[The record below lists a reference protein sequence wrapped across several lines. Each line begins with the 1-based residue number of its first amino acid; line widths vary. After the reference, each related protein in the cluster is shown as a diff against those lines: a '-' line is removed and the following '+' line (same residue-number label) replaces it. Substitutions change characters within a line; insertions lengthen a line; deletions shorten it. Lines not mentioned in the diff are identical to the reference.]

1 MPLVRRVL
9 TTENSRR
16 TELLSILVTN
26 ALPIVGVGLLDWS
39 ATALLLLYWLEL
51 GVDSAWALVRALF
64 AGRPPDIAT
73 EGLLV
78 GPLAARQVSLS
89 VPRTDLRVYLT
100 TVLTLPVTVLIVA
113 GAWLLTGALL
123 IGPLPEL
130 SSDTLVGVVVASGGI
145 FISTGVTTVR
155 NYFYNG
161 EYRNHNSQ
169 TAFRGL
175 LPRMVT
181 VFFGGIITL
190 TLTTAATEGPA
201 AELGSLDPT
210 AVGLPLL
217 LMIVCFKLTSD
228 FFGVYSDRLAVYFK
242 SYDQKYGWQEA
253 PPQSKAVE
261 DALTDAPERVRPVR
275 WGRVIGGP
283 LRLPQHPGSAYLGG
297 LGLLVAGLFAIG
309 GSWAI
314 VAAILVAS
322 LCIPLLP
329 LCFDQLLRYG
339 TLEYRIEPDAGALVA
354 YDRLFG
360 TALWRIESWDES
372 GLRVE
377 RTPVDSL
384 LGTETVTIEHADG
397 EYVLPHV
404 PGSDPVIA
412 VFDRQPERQKQTPSD
427 GDGVFE

>member
-1 MPLVRRVL
+1 MPLTRRAL
-9 TTENSRR
+9 ATADSRR
-16 TELLSILVTN
+16 TALFGVVVSN
-26 ALPIVGVGLLDWS
+26 SLPIAGVAFLDWS
-39 ATALLLLYWLEL
+39 AAALLLLYWLEL
-51 GVDSAWALVRALF
+51 GIDSVWALVRALF
-64 AGRPPDIAT
+64 AGRPPDIGPG
-73 EGLLV
+73 GLLA

-100 TVLTLPVTVLIVA
+100 TLLTFPVTLLIVV
-113 GAWLLTGALL
+113 GTWLFTGALL
-123 IGPLPEL
+123 IGPLPEPG
-130 SSDTLVGVVVASGGI
+130 SDTLVGVMVASGGI

-175 LPRMVT
+175 LPKMAT
-181 VFFGGIITL
+181 VFLGGILTL
-190 TLTTAATEGPA
+190 TLITAATEGPE

-217 LMIVCFKLTSD
+217 LMIVCIKFTSD
-228 FFGVYSDRLAVYFK
+228 FLGVYSDRLAVYFK
-242 SYDQKYGWQEA
+242 SYDQEYGWQEA
-253 PPQSKAVE
+253 PPQARAIE
-261 DALTDAPERVRPVR
+261 GALADAPERVRPVR

-297 LGLLVAGLFAIG
+297 LGLLVAVLFAIG

-314 VAAILVAS
+314 VAVLVVAS
-322 LCIPLLP
+322 LSIPLVL

-339 TLEYRIEPDAGALVA
+339 TLEYRIDPAAGAVVA

-360 TALWRIESWDES
+360 TALWRIEPWDKS

-377 RTPVDSL
+377 QTLVDSL
-384 LGTETVTIEHADG
+384 LGTETVTIEHDDC

-404 PGSDPVIA
+404 PDSDPVVA
-412 VFDRQPERQKQTPSD
+412 VFDRQPER
-427 GDGVFE
+427 